1 MTVEVSTTNAAAAPT
16 RAGSGVMKQAALDM
30 AAKLELAWNRGSAD
44 AFAALFGERADL
56 IAVNGGMLNGRAAIE
71 AAFRK
76 AFAGAWARSRT
87 TFRLLK
93 IKPLDE
99 TVVMAL
105 LGQRLTLMEGD
116 VQREV
121 AIRATA
127 VLREVRGEWKIVLLQ
142 NTGVSQTVS
151 GEGAKAEEPAKK
163 GRKPA

>member
-1 MTVEVSTTNAAAAPT
+1 MTVEVSTTNSAPAAS
-16 RAGSGVMKQAALDM
+16 RAGSGVMKQAALDI
-30 AAKLELAWNRGSAD
+30 AAKMELAWNRGSAD
-44 AFAALFGERADL
+44 AFAALFGERADV
-56 IAVNGGMLNGRAAIE
+56 IAVNGGMLSGRPAVE
-71 AAFRK
+71 EAFRK

-99 TVVMAL
+99 AVVMAL
-105 LGQRLTLMEGD
+105 LGQRLTLVEGD
-116 VQREV
+116 SQREV

-142 NTGVSQTVS
+142 STGVSQTA
-151 GEGAKAEEPAKK
+151 GAEGGKAEDTAKK